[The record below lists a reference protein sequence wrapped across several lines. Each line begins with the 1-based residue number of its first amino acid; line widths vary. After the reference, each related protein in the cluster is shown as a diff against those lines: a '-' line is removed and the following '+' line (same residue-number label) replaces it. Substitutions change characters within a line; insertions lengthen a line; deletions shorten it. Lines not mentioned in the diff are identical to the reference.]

1 MGLFDKLTGTKKPD
15 EGVPVQS
22 VDDLRA
28 GLLALN
34 RDTAPYV
41 VRAATDEKADM
52 VAEWRIVDASWYEIF
67 AKAGLSKVAK
77 VLLRLDPDK
86 TEVRSAD
93 EEYTLEW
100 HAGVPQLSVAAKG
113 FRGQQTSVQFGRS
126 WAFTEQGTY
135 GEVYNY
141 HFDTKEL
148 KNPLQDVTT
157 SSGWTWR
164 GVAFGKL

>member
-1 MGLFDKLTGTKKPD
+1 MGLFDSLTGTKKPD
-15 EGVPVQS
+15 ANVSVRS
-22 VDDLRA
+22 VDDLRTE
-28 GLLALN
+28 LLGLN

-41 VRAATDEKADM
+41 VRAAGDEKADL
-52 VAEWRIVDASWYEIF
+52 VAEWCIVDATWYAIF

-77 VLLRLDPDK
+77 ILMRFDTDK

-93 EEYTLEW
+93 EEYTVEW
-100 HAGVPQLSVAAKG
+100 NAGVPTLSVAAQK

-126 WAFTEQGTY
+126 WAFTEQGQY

-148 KNPLQDVTT
+148 KKPLQDATT